1 MTVRRSPRA
10 ERQPDAEL
18 LRAAARRIA
27 WQISA
32 ACAIVVVLVA
42 VVALS
47 VGQFRHSRPPRPGL
61 RDDDW
66 DDVLRETLIISAVV
80 GIVIAGVVGFLVAR
94 RAVAPLGEALALQRR
109 FVADAGHELRTP
121 LTVLHTRAQLL
132 ARRMPADD
140 PSRPAVDQLLDDS
153 RVLGEIVDEMLESA
167 ALAADPGRGEPV
179 DVDDIARE
187 VVAAMDILAD
197 KADVSLEV
205 EASSGRLVRASRS
218 ALRRAITA
226 LVDNALSHTPPGGRV
241 VVASAAD
248 AGRVLISV
256 TDNGEGLA
264 GDDAAKLT
272 ERFARGQ
279 GSAGGVGGT
288 RRFGLGLSLVREV
301 AAAHGGALTLDE
313 AQGGGVRAVIDLPT
327 LTDMERL

>member
-1 MTVRRSPRA
+1 MTLRRATRRES
-10 ERQPDAEL
+10 QPDAEL

-32 ACAIVVVLVA
+32 ACAVVVVLVA
-42 VVALS
+42 AVALF
-47 VGQFRHSRPPRPGL
+47 VGQFRHSRPLRPDV

-80 GIVIAGVVGFLVAR
+80 GIAIAGVVGFLVAR

-140 PSRPAVDQLLDDS
+140 PSRHAVDQLLDDS

-179 DVDDIARE
+179 AVDDIAEE
-187 VVAAMDILAD
+187 VVAAMDILAG
-197 KADVSLEV
+197 KADVTLEV
-205 EASSGRLVRASRS
+205 DAGSGLLVRGSQS

-226 LVDNALSHTPPGGRV
+226 LVDNALSHTPAGGRV
-241 VVASAAD
+241 GVATSSE
-248 AGRVLISV
+248 AGRVIISV

-279 GSAGGVGGT
+279 GSTGGVGGT

-301 AAAHGGALTLDE
+301 AAAHGGSLTVAE
-313 AQGGGVRAVIDLPT
+313 AAGGGVRAVIDLPA
-327 LTDMERL
+327 LSDVEHL